1 MSSLALVLA
10 SYLLG
15 AVPFS
20 LLVGSWLSGVDLRTV
35 GSGNPGATNL
45 LRLAGIGPA
54 LLALLLDLGKGALP
68 VYTALRLEATPSVV
82 GGVAVAAVAGHVFPP
97 YLAFRGGKGVAT
109 AVGALAPLAPAAVGA
124 GLGLFAVVVAWTRWV
139 SLGSL
144 ALLVSIPVLAVLLGR
159 LGWAAPVE
167 PGSLVACCL
176 VAALVIA
183 RHSRNVARLL
193 AGTERRLGEPLE
205 VSR

>member
-10 SYLLG
+10 SFLLG

-20 LLVGSWLSGVDLRTV
+20 LLVGSWWCGVDLRTV
-35 GSGNPGATNL
+35 GSRNPGATNL
-45 LRLAGIGPA
+45 LRSAGTGPA

-68 VYTALRLEATPSVV
+68 VYAALRLEATPAVV
-82 GGVAVAAVAGHVFPP
+82 GSVAAAAVAGHVFPP

-109 AVGALAPLAPAAVGA
+109 AVGALGPLAPAAVGA

-139 SLGSL
+139 SLGSI
-144 ALLVSIPVLAVLLGR
+144 ALLASIPVLAVLLGR
-159 LGWAAPVE
+159 LGWATPVE
-167 PGSLVACCL
+167 AGGLAASCL
-176 VAALVIA
+176 VAVLVIA

-193 AGTERRLGEPLE
+193 AGTERRIGEPVE
-205 VSR
+205 VGR